1 MTQQFTPVEVGDEFP
16 EAKAGRQH
24 KYVTDEAMDL
34 LLKNKGKVFLISEI
48 TGLGNYKGLMNVGT
62 PMRHAGKYKKFQF
75 ETANPNLIFEFAVRQ
90 SIKEMGGV
98 VRMYAKISDRWLK
111 HTY

>member
-1 MTQQFTPVEVGDEFP
+1 MTQQFTPVEIGDEFP
-16 EAKAGRQH
+16 EAKIGRKE
-24 KYVTDEAMDL
+24 KYITDEAIDL
-34 LLKNKGKVFLISEI
+34 LLENKGKVFLISEI
-48 TGLGNYKGLMNVGT
+48 TGCGNYKGLMNVGT

>member
-1 MTQQFTPVEVGDEFP
+1 MTQQFTPVEIGDEFP

-24 KYVTDEAMDL
+24 KYVTDEAIDL

-75 ETANPNLIFEFAVRQ
+75 ELLLNLIFEFMLDSQ
-90 SIKEMGGV
+90 SKKWVELL
-98 VRMYAKISDRWLK
+98 MYAKISDR
-111 HTY
+111 

>member
-1 MTQQFTPVEVGDEFP
+1 
-16 EAKAGRQH
+16 
-24 KYVTDEAMDL
+24 
-34 LLKNKGKVFLISEI
+34 
-48 TGLGNYKGLMNVGT
+48 MNVST

-98 VRMYAKISDRWLK
+98 VRMYAKISDR
-111 HTY
+111 